1 MAKKLDPQIAAHN
14 EWLDFVQPKGL
25 VVSPAA
31 MVHSGVIVERNDRE
45 SQNRLKALVDE
56 RTFADAKEPA
66 PYISTFFTFAE
77 KVLDWG
83 WEPECYAGT
92 KEEPVPKELEF
103 PLVDFEETLRPDF
116 AVREM
121 EPKEGQSQW
130 QLLVRVLETGAS
142 FDTPLKGK
150 KWEASPHARLERL
163 LREKSVPAGLL
174 FNGRALRLVS
184 APYGES
190 SGWLDFSIADMLNTQ
205 GRPIGAALR
214 MLLSQERLLTL
225 PDDKRL
231 PALLSNSRKYQNT
244 VSEQLAQQVL
254 HALYELL
261 RGLQAAQDR
270 TDGALL
276 RGTLQEQP
284 DEIYRSLLSVV
295 LRMVFLLY
303 AEERDM
309 LPQDETY
316 VRHYSLAGLYIRLR
330 EDAALYPDT
339 MDQRFG
345 AWAQLLV
352 LFRMVYDGAECGEL
366 KLPSRHGELFDPDRY
381 PFLEGRGAFDTRQ
394 VHERIEAPA
403 IPDGTIFRAL
413 EKLLVLDGERIS
425 YRALDVEQ
433 IGSVYETM
441 MGFRIEKSNG
451 RSVAIKATKPHGAPS
466 TINLDALLEV
476 DPSKRQKWILDQTG
490 RKLTPTVINP
500 VKGASTLEDLHAA
513 LDKVIDKGATPD
525 LVPPNALVLQPS
537 EERRKSGS
545 HYTPR
550 ELTEPI
556 VRTTLRPIMGRLREE
571 CDGAPTPEAILDLK
585 ICDPAMGSGAFLV
598 EACRQLAE
606 HLRDSWAAHESK
618 PEIPLD
624 EDEVTFAR
632 RMIAQRC
639 LYGVD
644 RNPVAVD
651 LAKVS
656 LWLATLARD
665 HAFTFVNHALRHGDS
680 LVGLSKSQ
688 LMRFEWKEGK
698 GAVFASENTQEHLSN
713 YTQLRQKVRNV
724 GEGVSDWEIRD
735 MWDAAEHELNKVR
748 FMGDLVCT
756 AFFEGKKEPER
767 EAKLTVYSQAVR
779 NGNAQDLYA
788 DYLAGWRERSRPL
801 VPFHWEVEFPEVFDR
816 QNSGFDSFVGNPPF
830 AGRTTITDGN
840 APGYLAWL
848 KQIHEG
854 SHGNSDLVAHF
865 FRRAYS
871 LLRNQGSF
879 GLIATNSINQGD
891 TRNTGLTKICET
903 GGEIF
908 SANRRIKWPG
918 QAAVVVSAVCVFKG
932 QYPNDCFLDNMPS
945 EVITAFLFQ
954 QGKNTDP
961 HRLLDNSGMSFQGSV
976 VVGMGFTFEEEDNG
990 VASSIKKMNDLF
1002 TENPRNKQIVFPYL
1016 GGEEVND
1023 DPAQKHRRFIMN
1035 FSNYSEA
1042 HCNDNWPELLEIA
1055 RNRVKPARDAA
1066 LVKGHSS
1073 GKAKRA
1079 ELWWQYSA
1087 PGKELYEAISSMT
1100 NTLAAC
1106 IVSKHLSFSLLP
1118 STSVFAHSLVLFP
1131 LETNAAFCA
1140 LQARPHEIWARF
1152 FGSSMK
1158 DDLRYTP
1165 SDCFETFPFPDSWK
1179 PHTQLEEAGQAYYEF
1194 RADLMVKNDEGLTKT
1209 YNRFHDPEEMAAEI
1223 LTLRELHAKMD
1234 SAVLEAYGWND
1245 IDTACKFI
1253 LDYEVEEESE
1263 TGKRKKKKPWRY
1275 RWPDAVHDEVLARLL
1290 ELNAQR
1296 AQEQDRDESPTQRKK
1311 KKDTAPL
1318 EGGLF

>member
-14 EWLDFVQPKGL
+14 EWLGFVQPKGL

-83 WEPECYAGT
+83 WDPGCYVGT

-103 PLVDFEETLRPDF
+103 PLVDFEETLCPDF

-121 EPKEGQSQW
+121 EPKEGQSHW
-130 QLLVRVLETGAS
+130 QLLVRVLEPGAS
-142 FDTPLKGK
+142 FETPLKGK

-163 LREKSVPAGLL
+163 LREKNVPAGLL
-174 FNGRALRLVS
+174 FNGRTLRLVS

-225 PDDKRL
+225 PEDKRL

-270 TDGALL
+270 TNGALL

-316 VRHYSLAGLYIRLR
+316 VKHYSLAGLYIRLR

-381 PFLEGRGAFDTRQ
+381 PFLEGRGAFDARQ

-466 TINLDALLEV
+466 TINLDALLGV
-476 DPSKRQKWILDQTG
+476 DPSKRQKWVLDQTG
-490 RKLTPTVINP
+490 RKLTPTVIKP
-500 VKGASTLEDLHAA
+500 VKGATTLEDLHAA
-513 LDKVIDKGATPD
+513 LDKVVDKGATPD
-525 LVPPNALVLQPS
+525 LVPPDALVLQPS

-556 VRTTLRPIMGRLREE
+556 VRTTLRPIMERLREE
-571 CDGAPTPEAILDLK
+571 CDGAPSPEAILDLK

-606 HLRDSWAAHESK
+606 HLRDSWAAHENK
-618 PEIPLD
+618 PEVPLD

-680 LVGLSKSQ
+680 LVGLTKSQ

-698 GAVFASENTQEHLSN
+698 GAVFASENTQKHLAN
-713 YTQLRQKVRNV
+713 YTQLRQKIRNL

-735 MWDAAEHELNKVR
+735 MWDEAEHELNKVR
-748 FMGDLVCT
+748 FMGDLVCA
-756 AFFEGKKEPER
+756 AFFEGKKEKER
-767 EAKLTVYSQAVR
+767 EAKLAVYSQAVR
-779 NGNAQDLYA
+779 DGNANELHSSQ
-788 DYLAGWRERSRPL
+788 LAEWRDRSRPL
-801 VPFHWEVEFPEVFDR
+801 IPFHWEAEFPEVFDR
-816 QNSGFDSFVGNPPF
+816 GNGGFDSFVGNPPF
-830 AGRTTITDGN
+830 AGKNTIAAGN
-840 APGYLAWL
+840 PNQYLPWL
-848 KQIHEG
+848 KHIHAG

-865 FRRAYS
+865 FRRCFDKI
-871 LLRNQGSF
+871 RRGGTF
-879 GLIATNSINQGD
+879 GLIATNTIAQGD
-891 TRNTGLTKICET
+891 TRQSGLSWICEN
-903 GGEIF
+903 GGKIYRAE
-908 SANRRIKWPG
+908 RRLKWPG
-918 QAAVVVSAVCVFKG
+918 QAAVMVSVVNVVRGESLTG
-932 QYPNDCFLDNMPS
+932 SFLNGKPVHAIS
-945 EVITAFLFQ
+945 SFLFP
-954 QGKNTDP
+954 GERNRNPNT
-961 HRLLDNSGMSFQGSV
+961 LSENSRMSFAGNYIL
-976 VVGMGFTFEEEDNG
+976 GMGFTFDDTDKKG
-990 VASSIKKMNDLF
+990 VASPLGDMEDLLRNNPKNAEVIFPYIGGSEVNRSPSHKHHRFVINFGSRDEEVCRLQWPSLLRIVEDKVRPGRMKQGSIVSPERWWMFARSASNLLESIK
-1002 TENPRNKQIVFPYL
+1002 
-1016 GGEEVND
+1016 G
-1023 DPAQKHRRFIMN
+1023 
-1035 FSNYSEA
+1035 
-1042 HCNDNWPELLEIA
+1042 LE
-1055 RNRVKPARDAA
+1055 RV
-1066 LVKGHSS
+1066 LVSS
-1073 GKAKRA
+1073 RITP
-1079 ELWWQYSA
+1079 Q
-1087 PGKELYEAISSMT
+1087 
-1100 NTLAAC
+1100 
-1106 IVSKHLSFSLLP
+1106 LSFAFLP
-1118 STSVFAHSLVLFP
+1118 KGMVYDIALNVFA

-1152 FGSSMK
+1152 LGSSMK

-1165 SDCFETFPFPDSWK
+1165 TDCFETCPFPESWQTH
-1179 PHTQLEEAGQAYYEF
+1179 PQLEEAGQAYYEF

-1209 YNRFHDPEEMAAEI
+1209 YNRFHDPEETAADI

-1275 RWPDAVHDEVLARLL
+1275 RWPDAVRDEVLARLL
-1290 ELNAQR
+1290 ELNAER
-1296 AQEQDRDESPTQRKK
+1296 AQEQDKDESPTQRKK

>member
-1 MAKKLDPQIAAHN
+1 MAKKLDPQIVAHHR
-14 EWLDFVQPKGL
+14 WLGFVQPKGL

-31 MVHSGVIVERNDRE
+31 MVHAGVIVERNDSE

-56 RTFADAKEPA
+56 RIFADAKEPA
-66 PYISTFFTFAE
+66 PYISTFYTFAE

-83 WEPECYAGT
+83 WEPGCFVGT
-92 KEEPVPKELEF
+92 KEEPVPTELEF
-103 PLVDFEETLRPDF
+103 PLVDFEETLCPDF

-130 QLLVRVLETGAS
+130 QLLVRVLETGAN
-142 FDTPLKGK
+142 FDTPLRKK

-163 LREKSVPAGLL
+163 LREKNVPAGLL
-174 FNGRALRLVS
+174 FNGRVLRLVS

-225 PDDKRL
+225 PEDKRL

-270 TDGALL
+270 TNGALL

-316 VRHYSLAGLYIRLR
+316 VKHYSLAGLYIRLR

-381 PFLEGRGAFDTRQ
+381 PFLEGRGAFDARQ

-466 TINLDALLEV
+466 TINLDALLGV
-476 DPSKRQKWILDQTG
+476 DPSKREKWVLGQTG
-490 RKLTPTVINP
+490 RQLTSTVIKP
-500 VKGASTLEDLHAA
+500 VKEATTLEDLHAA

-525 LVPPNALVLQPS
+525 LVPPDALVLQPS

-556 VRTTLRPIMGRLREE
+556 VRTTLRPIMERLREE
-571 CDGAPTPEAILDLK
+571 CRGAPSPEAILDLK

-606 HLRDSWAAHESK
+606 HLRDSWAAHGNK
-618 PEIPLD
+618 PEVPMD

-632 RMIAQRC
+632 RMVAQRC

-680 LVGLSKSQ
+680 LVGLTKSQ
-688 LMRFEWKEGK
+688 LMRFEWKKGK
-698 GAVFASENTQEHLSN
+698 GAVFASENTQEYLSN
-713 YTQLRQKVRNV
+713 YTQLRQKVRSV
-724 GEGVSDWEIRD
+724 GDGVSDWEIRD
-735 MWDAAEHELNKVR
+735 MWDAAEHELSKVR
-748 FMGDLVCT
+748 FMGDLVCA
-756 AFFEGKKEPER
+756 AFFEGKKEKER
-767 EAKLTVYSQAVR
+767 EAKLAAYSQAVR
-779 NGNAQDLYA
+779 NGNAQDLFA
-788 DYLAGWRERSRPL
+788 GHLEGWRERSRPL
-801 VPFHWEVEFPEVFDR
+801 VPFHWEAEFPEVFDHA
-816 QNSGFDSFVGNPPF
+816 NGGFDCFVGNPPF
-830 AGRTTITDGN
+830 AGIVTLKKSSPDQYTN
-840 APGYLAWL
+840 FLHQVFPGSGG
-848 KQIHEG
+848 K
-854 SHGNSDLVAHF
+854 SDLSVF
-865 FRRAYS
+865 F
-871 LLRNQGSF
+871 LRQAFRHLRTGGCF
-879 GLIATNSINQGD
+879 GLIATKTIGQGD
-891 TRNTGLTKICET
+891 SRESGLLQILRSK
-903 GGEIF
+903 GSIF
-908 SANRRIKWPG
+908 YAQRRVVWPG
-918 QAAVVVSAVCVFKG
+918 QASVIVSVVGVIKGACQTAILDGKETNRISAYLLPGNQDDSPLPNMADKGGVICKLGVKPNGKGFIVSRG
-932 QYPNDCFLDNMPS
+932 ES
-945 EVITAFLFQ
+945 
-954 QGKNTDP
+954 
-961 HRLLDNSGMSFQGSV
+961 GSV
-976 VVGMGFTFEEEDNG
+976 DRSCFENTTNNSSD
-990 VASSIKKMNDLF
+990 ASDVLRPFLIGSDL
-1002 TENPRNKQIVFPYL
+1002 NSRGKPRRQIIDFGTLSEAEARSYTGAWEAIERTVKP
-1016 GGEEVND
+1016 
-1023 DPAQKHRRFIMN
+1023 
-1035 FSNYSEA
+1035 FSN
-1042 HCNDNWPELLEIA
+1042 
-1055 RNRVKPARDAA
+1055 R
-1066 LVKGHSS
+1066 
-1073 GKAKRA
+1073 KR
-1079 ELWWQYSA
+1079 WWQFEHRA
-1087 PGKELYEAISSMT
+1087 KDILDDIERKRLKEVLAIAYTSNSLAFELVRSSWCIGDSVAIFST
-1100 NTLAAC
+1100 NEMLVFC
-1106 IVSKHLSFSLLP
+1106 ILQSRVHEFWIRTVS
-1118 STSVFAHSLVLFP
+1118 ST
-1131 LETNAAFCA
+1131 
-1140 LQARPHEIWARF
+1140 
-1152 FGSSMK
+1152 MK
-1158 DDLRYTP
+1158 DDPRYVP
-1165 SDCFETFPFPDSWK
+1165 GDCFDTFPFPEPGPLFDV
-1179 PHTQLEEAGQAYYEF
+1179 LRDRGQRYMKF
-1194 RADLMVKNDEGLTKT
+1194 RADLMASNDEGLTAI
-1209 YNRFHDPEEMAAEI
+1209 YNRFHDPEETDSR
-1223 LTLRELHAKMD
+1223 TLELRTLHTEMD
-1234 SAVLEAYGWND
+1234 HAVLESYGWGD
-1245 IDTACKFI
+1245 IKTACEFV
-1253 LDYEVEEESE
+1253 LDYEIDEGAQGS
-1263 TGKRKKKKPWRY
+1263 KRKKKPWRY
-1275 RWPDAVHDEVLARLL
+1275 RWANEERDEVLARLL
-1290 ELNAQR
+1290 ELNAKR
-1296 AQEQDRDESPTQRKK
+1296 AQEQDKDKSPTQRKK
-1311 KKDTAPL
+1311 KKDAAPL

>member
-14 EWLDFVQPKGL
+14 QWLGFVQPKGL

-31 MVHSGVIVERNDRE
+31 MVHSGAIVERNDSE
-45 SQNRLKALVDE
+45 GQNRLKALVDE

-66 PYISTFFTFAE
+66 PYISTFYTFAE

-83 WEPECYAGT
+83 WEPGCYVGT
-92 KEEPVPKELEF
+92 EEEPVPAELEF
-103 PLVDFEETLRPDF
+103 PLVDFEETLCPNF

-121 EPKEGQSQW
+121 EPKEGRSQW

-163 LREKSVPAGLL
+163 LREKNVPAGLL

-190 SGWLDFSIADMLNTQ
+190 SGWLDFSIADMINTQ

-225 PDDKRL
+225 PEDKRL

-316 VRHYSLAGLYIRLR
+316 VKHYSLTGLYIRLR

-381 PFLEGRGAFDTRQ
+381 PFLEGRGTFDARQ
-394 VHERIEAPA
+394 VDERIEAPA

-413 EKLLVLDGERIS
+413 EKLLILDGERIS

-441 MGFRIEKSNG
+441 MGFRIEKSSG
-451 RSVAIKATKPHGAPS
+451 RSVAIKAKRPHGAPS
-466 TINLDALLEV
+466 TISLDALLGV
-476 DPSKRQKWILDQTG
+476 DPSKRRKWVLDQTG
-490 RKLTPTVINP
+490 RELTPTVIKP
-500 VKGASTLEDLHAA
+500 VKGATTLEDLHAA

-525 LVPPNALVLQPS
+525 LVPPDALVLQPS

-556 VRTTLRPIMGRLREE
+556 VRTTLRPIMEQLREE
-571 CDGAPTPEAILDLK
+571 CSGAPSPEAILDLK

-598 EACRQLAE
+598 EACRQLAK

-632 RMIAQRC
+632 RMVAQRC

-680 LVGLSKSQ
+680 LVGLTKSQ
-688 LMRFEWKEGK
+688 LMRFEWKEGN
-698 GAVFASENTQEHLSN
+698 GAFFASENTQEHLAN
-713 YTQLRQKVRNV
+713 YALLREKIRNI

-735 MWDAAEHELNKVR
+735 MWDEAEHELSKVR
-748 FMGDLVCT
+748 FLGDLVCA
-756 AFFEGKKEPER
+756 AFFEGENDKER
-767 EAKLTVYSQAVR
+767 EAKLAVYSQAVR
-779 NGNAQDLYA
+779 NGNAENQYA
-788 DYLAGWRERSRPL
+788 EHLKGWREQSCPL
-801 VPFHWEVEFPEVFDR
+801 VPFHWEVEFPEVFGR
-816 QNSGFDSFVGNPPF
+816 RNGGFDIFLGNPPF
-830 AGRTTITDGN
+830 AGSVSVARSNCNGYTDYLRYTT
-840 APGYLAWL
+840 PGARG
-848 KQIHEG
+848 KC
-854 SHGNSDLVAHF
+854 DLVGFF
-865 FRRAYS
+865 FRRVFDN
-871 LLRNQGSF
+871 LRAQGTF
-879 GLIATNSINQGD
+879 GLISTNSISEGD
-891 TRNTGLTKICET
+891 TRRSSLSYLIKN
-903 GGEIF
+903 GGCLF
-908 SANRRIKWPG
+908 SVKKNYKWPG
-918 QAAVVVSAVCVFKG
+918 QAQVYVSNICGGKLLNHRTELRIDDKG
-932 QYPNDCFLDNMPS
+932 VDGINSFLLDSKKEFEPS
-945 EVITAFLFQ
+945 TLTQNVAKAFLGCKPGRKRDEIGDEELGYFPSNKANEIALFDSTLIREYVGGAELYANPK
-954 QGKNTDP
+954 GKSCRTIVSMG
-961 HRLLDNSGMSFQGSV
+961 LLS
-976 VVGMGFTFEEEDNG
+976 EEALRKMAPPVNIYMKVTG
-990 VASSIKKMNDLF
+990 ASSIKSIRFSAPAKALFDLLP
-1002 TENPRNKQIVFPYL
+1002 TLPRVLVKA
-1016 GGEEVND
+1016 EVSSTFGFLF
-1023 DPAQKHRRFIMN
+1023 QSTGKL
-1035 FSNYSEA
+1035 FSNKCVVFLHSEYQA
-1042 HCNDNWPELLEIA
+1042 
-1055 RNRVKPARDAA
+1055 
-1066 LVKGHSS
+1066 
-1073 GKAKRA
+1073 
-1079 ELWWQYSA
+1079 
-1087 PGKELYEAISSMT
+1087 
-1100 NTLAAC
+1100 
-1106 IVSKHLSFSLLP
+1106 FSLLQ
-1118 STSVFAHSLVLFP
+1118 STLHFH
-1131 LETNAAFCA
+1131 
-1140 LQARPHEIWARF
+1140 WAELTSQSR
-1152 FGSSMK
+1152 GQQGMSYVPGYS
-1158 DDLRYTP
+1158 Y
-1165 SDCFETFPFPDSWK
+1165 ETFPFPDTWQVH
-1179 PHTQLEEAGQAYYEF
+1179 PQLEEVGKAYYEF
-1194 RADLMVKNDEGLTKT
+1194 RADLMVANDEGLTKT
-1209 YNRFHDPEEMAAEI
+1209 YNRFHDPEETSAEI
-1223 LTLRELHAKMD
+1223 LTLRELHTKMD
-1234 SAVLEAYGWND
+1234 SAVLEAYGWSD
-1245 IDTACKFI
+1245 IDTTCEFI
-1253 LDYEVEEESE
+1253 LDYEVEEESDA
-1263 TGKRKKKKPWRY
+1263 GKRKKKKPWRY
-1275 RWPDAVHDEVLARLL
+1275 RWPDAVRDEVLARLL

-1296 AQEQDRDESPTQRKK
+1296 AQEQNKDDFPTQRKK
-1311 KKDTAPL
+1311 KKGTAPI